1 VQAEASAGMPE
12 DLADRNSRRGGRC
25 HRPDVPANAPEV
37 LVIHRTALAKVLITG
52 SALGVLAGCGAGA
65 SSSSSSATAGNP
77 VQGGNLIFANPQD
90 AQSMN
95 ETNVFDNNSI
105 WIIEQITQPLYTV
118 TTNGKGVMPWLATG
132 YTESANKLTYT
143 FTLRAGVKFSTGQP
157 MTSADVKFSLE
168 QTMAASA
175 GWGYIDAAIKSVG
188 DPTPS
193 TVVVN
198 LKYPWAPLLADLSLF
213 ANGIVPNNF
222 GGETAAKFWQQP
234 VGTGPFKWDY
244 WHKGQALKL
253 VRNPDYWQ
261 PGKPYLNSVTWTD
274 VPSDNTRQLQIKG
287 GQAQID
293 QFPSWSTVASLK
305 TTPGVAMTLFP
316 STETTYVAFNEQ
328 VKPFQ
333 DVHVRQAISLA
344 INRSAIISAVVFGNG
359 KPANSLFPP
368 QVPYYDP
375 NTPGLQ
381 YNLAAAKQQM
391 AESSVPHGF
400 TTTLLL
406 PSGNSDYATIAAIA
420 QADLK
425 PLGINVNIQTLD
437 PNTANGNFQSLKY
450 DMFVTLWTMDIP
462 DPDELATF
470 GLNPTSGAKS
480 FFTTYDNP
488 TVVQDVKKAEIE
500 QQPSARQALY
510 NTIQTDAA
518 NGAFMAFLYYSPY
531 PYVTTSN
538 VHGFLVTPLGNY
550 HMEDVWLSN

>member
-1 VQAEASAGMPE
+1 LPPPVHTPKS
-12 DLADRNSRRGGRC
+12 
-25 HRPDVPANAPEV
+25 PEV
-37 LVIHRTALAKVLITG
+37 LVIHRTVLAKVLIAG
-52 SALGVLAGCGAGA
+52 SALTLLAGCGASA
-65 SSSSSSATAGNP
+65 SSSSSNSPASNSGP
-77 VQGGNLIFANPQD
+77 VRGGNLIFANPQD
-90 AQSMN
+90 AQSFN

-105 WIIEQITQPLYTV
+105 WILEQITQPLYTV
-118 TTNGKGVMPWLATG
+118 TSNGKSVMPWLATG
-132 YTESANKLTYT
+132 YTESANKMTYT
-143 FTLRAGVKFSTGQP
+143 FTLRSGVKFSTGQP

-168 QTMAASA
+168 QTMAAAA
-175 GWGYIDAAIKSVG
+175 GWGYIDAAIKSVD

-222 GGETAAKFWQQP
+222 GGETATQFWNAP

-244 WHKGQALKL
+244 WHKGQGVKL
-253 VRNPDYWQ
+253 VRNTFYWQ

-274 VPSDNTRQLQIKG
+274 VPSDNTRELQIQG

-293 QFPSWSTVASLK
+293 QFPSWSTVSSLK
-305 TTPGVAMTLFP
+305 TSPGVSLTLFP
-316 STETTYVAFNEQ
+316 STETTYLTFNEQ

-344 INRSAIISAVVFGNG
+344 LNRSAIISAVLFGNG

-381 YNLAAAKQQM
+381 FNLTAAKQQM

-406 PSGNSDYATIAAIA
+406 PSGNSDYATIATIA

-437 PNTANGNFQSLKY
+437 PNTANGDFQSLKY
-450 DMFVTLWTMDIP
+450 DMFVSLWTMDIP

-470 GLNPTSGAKS
+470 ALNPNSGAKS

-488 TVVQDVKKAEIE
+488 TVVQDVKQAEIE

-518 NGAFMAFLYYSPY
+518 EGAFMAFLYYSPY

-538 VHGFLVTPLGNY
+538 VHGFFVTPLGNY
-550 HMEDVWLSN
+550 HMEDVWLSK